1 MNQNFPTILSFWAL
15 NFFRLMQI
23 GCFSFFLGMVQPA
36 FSQEM
41 SQDTLR
47 YIQYYELWKKHYN
60 EGDHNSAKEF
70 NEKLSELAY
79 KNKWE
84 DSWVQNMMELASLEL
99 FLGNFKGSRALYDSM
114 ISMTETN
121 AIAKSQNKFKILYM
135 YSALLSQEGDI
146 GAADIFLGKAEEV
159 VSSLPDQH
167 KNSSLQRIENS
178 KALKSFRFGDLSK
191 ANTGFLY
198 SITLLHRAFKD
209 GVYKGRENDYEFAKV
224 ILYKNV
230 ANNDIQAGD
239 FSQAKIYLDS
249 AMVTFRA
256 LQKNPNYA
264 NSPMQAALQNTL
276 GEYYMGL
283 GDLGYAK
290 FYMSSRVEE
299 LERFNNRINL
309 QMKIEARQNL
319 ANLYLKEEKY
329 DSARIH
335 FEKSKSYIDELK
347 VADPVKYKYLTPII
361 NFYQLVEDHSKANE
375 ILGSINL
382 EEDPIRL
389 YYSGAGA
396 EIITLFALKANSLAN
411 LALDDTGSLVLD
423 FLAFN
428 KKALSLSDQISWLV
442 DSGLENALKKPTYFA
457 LNSYLKNLRS
467 IYLRDSTDEFAIREA
482 IKLIDFAKNQQYA
495 IRKKSALLWNGE
507 LDPGLYK
514 EEKTLKQ
521 KKSELEKLYLV
532 DRETQLLD
540 SLMSIAHELE
550 RVRSKLFN
558 RNENSLNQQNV
569 NSSEINLAKLK
580 GDQQEFYFYYSE
592 GTIHIIT
599 RTDDPNKWTWGV
611 KNDFNLDNKIAIALD
626 NFQDQMATNWRDL
639 SKELYEILLKDYLKK
654 DKNRLIIYPFGNI
667 GLLPFAALINE
678 KGNYLIEEY
687 AISFKNDLNIQTPVP
702 FVGIKPL
709 EVLAFAP
716 YFEDNS
722 QATQRATYGALNG
735 TREELMGIKRFYK
748 TKAYEGQSATKEN
761 FLQESKDSKIIHVAT
776 HAFAEANMLF
786 SKIVFSGPQEESSHS
801 LFGYEIS
808 ELVLNAE
815 MLILSACQTGYGK
828 FQLGEGISSLAKL
841 FENAGV
847 KSLVYTL
854 WKIDDYASA
863 NLMTFFYQNLDKEME
878 KDLALQ
884 AAQLSYLK
892 ENRGEKDA
900 PYYWAGYVVSG
911 DLSAIKSPVS
921 YLQLVFGLFGLL
933 GLVWFLKTYFFRA
946 KR

>member
-1 MNQNFPTILSFWAL
+1 
-15 NFFRLMQI
+15 
-23 GCFSFFLGMVQPA
+23 
-36 FSQEM
+36 
-41 SQDTLR
+41 
-47 YIQYYELWKKHYN
+47 
-60 EGDHNSAKEF
+60 
-70 NEKLSELAY
+70 
-79 KNKWE
+79 
-84 DSWVQNMMELASLEL
+84 MMDLASFEL
-99 FLGNFKGSRALYDSM
+99 YLGNFEGARTLYDSM
-114 ISMTETN
+114 VSMTETN
-121 AIAKSQNKFKILYM
+121 ALAKSQNKFKILYM

-146 GAADIFLGKAEEV
+146 GAADIFLGKAEEM
-159 VSSLPDQH
+159 VSSLPDQY

-209 GVYKGRENDYEFAKV
+209 GVYKGRENEYEFAKV

-230 ANNDIQAGD
+230 ANNDIQAGN

-249 AMVTFRA
+249 AMVTFSA
-256 LQKNPNYA
+256 LEKNPNYA
-264 NSPMQAALQNTL
+264 NSPMHAALQNTL

-309 QMKIEARQNL
+309 QMRIEARQNL

-361 NFYQLVEDHSKANE
+361 NFYQLVEDHSKADE
-375 ILGSINL
+375 ILGSIDL

-411 LALDDTGSLVLD
+411 LALEDTGSLVLD

-428 KKALSLSDQISWLV
+428 KNALSLSDQISWLV

-467 IYLRDSTDEFAIREA
+467 IYLRDSTDELAIREA

-507 LDPGLYK
+507 LDPDLYK
-514 EEKTLKQ
+514 EEKILKQ
-521 KKSELEKLYLV
+521 QKSELEKLYLV

-558 RNENSLNQQNV
+558 RKKNSLNQQNV
-569 NSSEINLAKLK
+569 NSSEINLPKLK

-592 GTIHIIT
+592 GTLHVIT
-599 RTDDPNKWTWGV
+599 RTDDSNNWTWGV
-611 KNDFNLDNKIAIALD
+611 KTELNLENKISKALD
-626 NFQDQMATNWRDL
+626 NFQNQMADNWQDL

-687 AISFKNDLNIQTPVP
+687 AISFKNGLNIQNPGP
-702 FVGIKPL
+702 FVGVKPL

-716 YFEDNS
+716 YFEENS
-722 QATQRATYGALNG
+722 QAVQRSLYGALDG
-735 TREELMGIKRFYK
+735 TRAELIGIQKFYK
-748 TKAYEGQSATKEN
+748 TIAFEGENATKEN
-761 FLQESKDSKIIHVAT
+761 FIKESKDSKIIHVAT

-808 ELVLNAE
+808 EMELNAE
-815 MLILSACQTGYGK
+815 MLILSACQTGFGK

-863 NLMTFFYQNLDKEME
+863 NLMTFFYENLDKEME

-911 DLSAIKSPVS
+911 DLSAIKSSFS
-921 YLQLVFGLFGLL
+921 YIQFFIALV
-933 GLVWFLKTYFFRA
+933 LVIGIVWGIKIYFFKA
-946 KR
+946 K